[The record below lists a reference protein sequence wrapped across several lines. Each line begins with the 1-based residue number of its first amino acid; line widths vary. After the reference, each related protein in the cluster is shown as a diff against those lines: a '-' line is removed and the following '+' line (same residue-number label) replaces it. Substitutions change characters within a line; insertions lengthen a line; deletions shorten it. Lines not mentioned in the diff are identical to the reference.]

1 MKKRIYAHFIG
12 LAVPVV
18 LLLTAILCIL
28 FYNAFKSREIAAL
41 QDSAAMAADLLDRG
55 AQSEE
60 LADYISGGSLRITI
74 VAPDGHVLLDNLADA
89 DTLENHGQRVEIIR
103 AAQTGTGESTR
114 VSGTF
119 SAETYYY
126 AIRLENGNIL
136 RLSKTLESISGVFL
150 SSLPV
155 VVGITL
161 LLLLAAHLLARKL
174 TERILRPLT
183 EIDLEGDNIA
193 VYDELLP
200 YVKKIDSQK
209 REIAGQLS
217 ALRHRAETI
226 EAIIGNMREGFLLLS
241 PSGAVVTANK
251 SAEEIFGATELAG
264 QSILHICRDVDL
276 GQSIRRCLAGE
287 NAELIWQR
295 RRRSYGVFCSPVH
308 SEAGGAVILLMDVT
322 EKQEAERQRREF
334 SANVSHELKTPL
346 TSISA
351 LSEMMENGMAKEG
364 DIQTF
369 AARISEQAGRLLR
382 IVEDIIRL
390 SEFDEGGVVADRTQF
405 DLAALAQSVIEAFRD
420 NDKRVTLSLTGERI
434 TLFANRRMLDEL
446 LYNLVDNAV
455 KYNRDNGSVVVSL
468 CKDGDFCKIAVADT
482 GIGIPPEHHARV
494 FERFYRVDKS
504 RSKKTGGTGLGL
516 SIVKHIA
523 AYHGGG
529 VEMESVAGEGTKVT
543 CTVAM

>member
-18 LLLTAILCIL
+18 LLLTAILCFL
-28 FYNAFKSREIAAL
+28 FYNTFKNREIAAL

-55 AQSEE
+55 TQSEE
-60 LADYISGGSLRITI
+60 LADYLSGGSLRITI
-74 VAPDGHVLLDNLADA
+74 VAPDGNVLLDNLADA
-89 DTLENHGQRVEIIR
+89 DTLENHGQREEIIR
-103 AAQTGTGESTR
+103 AAQTGTGESVR

-119 SAETYYY
+119 AAETYYY

-155 VVGITL
+155 VIGITVL
-161 LLLLAAHLLARKL
+161 LLFASHLLARKL

-217 ALRHRAETI
+217 ALRDRAETI
-226 EAIIGNMREGFLLLS
+226 EAIIGNMREGFLLLGQ
-241 PSGAVVTANK
+241 SGAVVTANK

-264 QSILHICRDVDL
+264 QNILHICRDIEL

-287 NAELIWQR
+287 NTEQIWER
-295 RRRSYGVFCSPVH
+295 ERRSYGVFCSSVH

-351 LSEMMENGMAKEG
+351 LAEMMENGMAKEG
-364 DIQTF
+364 DMQTF

-382 IVEDIIRL
+382 MVEDIIRL
-390 SEFDEGGVVADRTQF
+390 SEFDEGGVAADRTEF
-405 DLAALAQSVIEAFRD
+405 DLTALAQSVIDAFRD
-420 NDKRVTLSLTGERI
+420 NEKGVTLTLTGERI
-434 TLFANRRMLDEL
+434 TLSANQRMLDEL

-455 KYNRDNGSVVVSL
+455 KYNKENGRVEVNL
-468 CKDGDFCKIAVADT
+468 GREGGFCKIIVADT
-482 GIGIPPEHHARV
+482 GIGIPPEHQARV

-529 VEMESVAGEGTKVT
+529 VEMESVVGEGTRVI
-543 CTVAM
+543 CRVGM